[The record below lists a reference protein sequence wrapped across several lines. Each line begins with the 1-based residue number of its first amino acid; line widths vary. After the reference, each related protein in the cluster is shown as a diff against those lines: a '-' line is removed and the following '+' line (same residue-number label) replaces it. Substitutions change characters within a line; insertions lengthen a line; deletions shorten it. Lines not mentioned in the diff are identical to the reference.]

1 MDGGPWKPLTWNY
14 INIKIGETMHF
25 SGGMG
30 NTTDVRREAS
40 GEISILDSSG
50 TWRNCGMLIV
60 R

>member
-1 MDGGPWKPLTWNY
+1 
-14 INIKIGETMHF
+14 MHF

-40 GEISILDSSG
+40 GQISIKDSSG

-60 R
+60 REA